1 MLETYPADVN
11 YVVKHYPLPN
21 HKFASQGAMA
31 ALAAG
36 NQGKFWEFHGQLL
49 KNYKV
54 VNEEKI
60 LEIAQGLGLNMEQF
74 ATDRTSPALR
84 QIIREDT
91 MEGRN
96 IGVRGTPAV
105 FINGK
110 RIDNR
115 NLRNFAELIRRE
127 LGVKEPAHSKAE
139 E

>member
-1 MLETYPADVN
+1 MLEAHPDDVN
-11 YVVKHYPLPN
+11 YVIKHYPLPN
-21 HKFASQGAMA
+21 HKFAYKGAMA

-36 NQGKFWEFHGQLL
+36 NQGKFWEFHSQLL

-60 LEIAQGLGLNMEQF
+60 LEIAQGLGLNMAQF
-74 ATDRTSPALR
+74 ATDRTSSSLG

-91 MEGRN
+91 MNGRS

-115 NLRNFAELIRRE
+115 DLRNFAELIRRE
-127 LGVKEPAHSKAE
+127 LGEKGPAQSKAE